1 MSENKKADR
10 EDRPLEYALGGHD
23 LKGLFGERLLESTG
37 ILHTLSSDLLGIQ
50 AILPDLSTILKTD
63 TTVLTE
69 LPELM
74 PKDAFSQLFQH
85 PLPGF
90 ETINSVPS
98 QNIGSLS
105 FPSVDFIA
113 WFKDIQ
119 REFRRIAHHGWFADP
134 TMPLRLLRQLAELAN
149 SDPDAFQEKI
159 GSWFRERILAI
170 ETKLIEVY
178 PNRAHIISDA
188 FWAHREE
195 KFTLSVPCLLSQA
208 DGIWHET
215 FHKSVF
221 KDAHRKKVYHKYNI
235 QDSDGVKAIV
245 LSLLEDNV
253 DIWQSN
259 RKKAKSENDL
269 NRHLVVHG
277 VEVGYASEEHSLK
290 AISFLWWVSWVL
302 EEHRMDEDSHVP
314 SAPN

>member
-1 MSENKKADR
+1 MSKSKRVGR
-10 EDRPLEYALGGHD
+10 EDRSLEYVLGGHD
-23 LKGLFGERLLESTG
+23 LKGLFRERFLESTG

-50 AILPDLSTILKTD
+50 AISADLSIILKPSQ
-63 TTVLTE
+63 TVLTE
-69 LPELM
+69 SLELM
-74 PKDAFSQLFQH
+74 PKDAFSQLMQN

-90 ETINSVPS
+90 EAINRLPS
-98 QNIGSLS
+98 EAIGSLS

-113 WFKDIQ
+113 WLREVQ
-119 REFRRIAHHGWFADP
+119 REFRKIAEHGWFADP
-134 TMPLRLLRQLAELAN
+134 TMPLFLLRQLARLAD
-149 SDPDAFQEKI
+149 SDLDAFQERI
-159 GSWFRERILAI
+159 GSWFRERLLAI
-170 ETKLIEVY
+170 EAKLIEVH

-188 FWAHREE
+188 FWAHREG

-208 DGIWHET
+208 DGIWHEA

-221 KDAHRKKVYHKYNI
+221 KDAHRKKVYQKYNI

-302 EEHRMDEDSHVP
+302 EEHRTDEDSHVP
-314 SAPN
+314 SASN